1 MFHKNKSVR
10 SFYIEGIYELSGNW
24 VKYNQENK
32 RENKTA
38 AKTKKNVNKKSGNT
52 PNAARKM
59 STKNPETRQMQN
71 RDGLV
76 QNNKKEGNDETFI
89 CF

>member
-10 SFYIEGIYELSGNW
+10 SFYIERIYELSGNW

-38 AKTKKNVNKKSGNT
+38 AKTKKNVNNIIKKT
-52 PNAARKM
+52 KERTKQQRKPRKM

-71 RDGLV
+71 RDDLV
-76 QNNKKEGNDETFI
+76 RNNKKGGER
-89 CF
+89 

>member
-38 AKTKKNVNKKSGNT
+38 AKTKKNVK
-52 PNAARKM
+52 
-59 STKNPETRQMQN
+59 KNPETRQMQN
-71 RDGLV
+71 RDDLV
-76 QNNKKEGNDETFI
+76 RNNKKGGER
-89 CF
+89 

>member
-10 SFYIEGIYELSGNW
+10 SFYIEGIYELSGIW
-24 VKYNQENK
+24 VKYNQENI

-52 PNAARKM
+52 PNAEQRRFGAEQQKGGER
-59 STKNPETRQMQN
+59 
-71 RDGLV
+71 
-76 QNNKKEGNDETFI
+76 
-89 CF
+89 